1 MTPVSPP
8 AANAPAPV
16 LRLQGV
22 SAVYSGGVPSLS
34 DFDLEIAAGEFCVLL
49 GPSGAGKSTLLRLV
63 SGLLPASNG
72 AITIGGVEMTPATR
86 RQIRQR
92 LGMVHQDHGL
102 VDRLSVLDNVM
113 AGRAGSLP
121 FWRLMLRLYPRAVAE
136 AACQRLDE
144 VGLTE
149 AQANRRARELS
160 GGQRQRVGIARALM
174 GEPVLILAD
183 EPVASLDPQTSRDIL
198 TLLRGAAKERGAAVL
213 CSLHQMDLARE
224 FADRIVV
231 MRGGRVVFN
240 GLPGDLPTLLD
251 GTAANPKRSGAA

>member
-1 MTPVSPP
+1 MPGK
-8 AANAPAPV
+8 PAPDSAALPV
-16 LRLQGV
+16 LDLKDV
-22 SAVYSGGVPSLS
+22 SAVYSGGVAALS
-34 DFDLEIAAGEFCVLL
+34 GFDLEIKAGEFCVLL

-63 SGLLPASNG
+63 SGLLPASSG
-72 AITIGGVEMTPATR
+72 AVTIGGVEMTPATR

-121 FWRLMLRLYPRAVAE
+121 FWRLMLRLYPRAVAD

-149 AQANRRARELS
+149 VEANRRARELS

-198 TLLRGAAKERGAAVL
+198 ALLRNAAKERGAAVL

-231 MRGGRVVFN
+231 MQAGRVVFN
-240 GLPGDLPTLLD
+240 GLPGDLPALLD
-251 GTAANPKRSGAA
+251 GSTANPRRSGAA

>member
-1 MTPVSPP
+1 MTPSNRPP
-8 AANAPAPV
+8 KQAAAPA
-16 LRLQGV
+16 LDLKGV
-22 SAVYSGGVPSLS
+22 GAVYTGNVAALTGI
-34 DFDLEIAAGEFCVLL
+34 DLEVEAGEFCVIL

-63 SGLLPASNG
+63 SGLVPASG
-72 AITIGGVEMTPATR
+72 GRVTIAGMEMTPATR
-86 RQIRQR
+86 RHIRRR

-121 FWRLMLRLYPRAVAE
+121 FWRLMLRLYPRAVFN
-136 AACQRLDE
+136 AACQILE
-144 VGLTE
+144 ETGLTE

-183 EPVASLDPQTSRDIL
+183 EPVASLDPETSRDVL
-198 TLLRGAAKERGAAVL
+198 SLLRRSAKERGATVL
-213 CSLHQMDLARE
+213 CSLHQVDLARE

-231 MRGGRVVFN
+231 MRSGRIVFN
-240 GLPGDLPTLLD
+240 GLPADLPALGSFSATE
-251 GTAANPKRSGAA
+251 RSGAA

>member
-1 MTPVSPP
+1 MAGIP
-8 AANAPAPV
+8 ASDSAALSV
-16 LRLQGV
+16 LRLQDV
-22 SAVYSGGVPSLS
+22 SAIYSGGVAALNGFNL
-34 DFDLEIAAGEFCVLL
+34 DIKAGEFCVLL

-63 SGLLPASNG
+63 SGLLPASSG
-72 AITIGGVEMTPATR
+72 AVTIGGVEMTRATR

-149 AQANRRARELS
+149 TEANRRARELS

-198 TLLRGAAKERGAAVL
+198 ALLRRAAKERGAAVL

-240 GLPGDLPTLLD
+240 GLPKDLPALLD
-251 GTAANPKRSGAA
+251 GTAASPKRSGTA